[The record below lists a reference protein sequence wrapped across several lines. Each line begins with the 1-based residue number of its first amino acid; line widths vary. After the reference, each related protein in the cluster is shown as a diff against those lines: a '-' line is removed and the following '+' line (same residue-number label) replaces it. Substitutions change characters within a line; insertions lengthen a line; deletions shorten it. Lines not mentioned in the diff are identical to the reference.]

1 MFVLKNGPG
10 VLFSNIGKREI
21 EKKNA
26 KFQEITYKFY
36 LPLYVTLSADWIHTS
51 HVSFLKRIM
60 IAQ

>member
-51 HVSFLKRIM
+51 HVSF
-60 IAQ
+60 